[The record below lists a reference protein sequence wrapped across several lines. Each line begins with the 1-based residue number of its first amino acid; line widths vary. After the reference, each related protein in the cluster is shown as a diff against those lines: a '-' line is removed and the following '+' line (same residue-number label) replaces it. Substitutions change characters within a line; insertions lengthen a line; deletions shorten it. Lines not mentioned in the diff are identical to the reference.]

1 MQFTWSDYGDA
12 KSFHIFDTEDQS
24 MLPVHNPLTIFE
36 KAFYDDSKESFES
49 ISNADYSQYAGKF
62 VKVIVVNKEN
72 PYWYDAYLDKIHAQT
87 PLHVSVVDDNKHMD
101 FMDDDEIEDVEDTL
115 TILSKYV
122 DGLEIQGKKKP
133 LNDLMTTLYNEA
145 LDEHNYL

>member
-1 MQFTWSDYGDA
+1 
-12 KSFHIFDTEDQS
+12 
-24 MLPVHNPLTIFE
+24 
-36 KAFYDDSKESFES
+36 
-49 ISNADYSQYAGKF
+49 
-62 VKVIVVNKEN
+62 
-72 PYWYDAYLDKIHAQT
+72 
-87 PLHVSVVDDNKHMD
+87 
-101 FMDDDEIEDVEDTL
+101 MDDDEIEDVEDTL